1 MTLQRII
8 TEISRNIGSLEVIQ
22 YGRDGKSIIKA
33 KSSMEISLERDIFLS
48 YMKIGTNS
56 YRFDNRKF
64 NILIRPIEY

>member
-1 MTLQRII
+1 
-8 TEISRNIGSLEVIQ
+8 
-22 YGRDGKSIIKA
+22 
-33 KSSMEISLERDIFLS
+33 MEISLERDIFLS